1 MLYAIILFM
10 ENDQKDVTTEKMNTY
25 EMGYLLSGKMPL
37 EDAETYVGTIESIIR
52 NDASGIIS
60 KRAHPQK
67 KKLAYPVKK
76 ERYGYFGTINFEM
89 PRKHIKTINQ
99 KLRLEQNLLR
109 HIVLTVDLKKI
120 LRVTPARSRRRPIL
134 QKEAPKPSERKEVK
148 MKELEK
154 RLEEIIEG

>member
-1 MLYAIILFM
+1 M
-10 ENDQKDVTTEKMNTY
+10 ENKKQDTMNWRTNTY

-52 NDASGIIS
+52 NDANGIIS
-60 KRAHPQK
+60 KRSHTQK

-76 ERYGYFGTINFEM
+76 EVYGYFGTINFEM
-89 PRKHIKTINQ
+89 PRECVKTVEQ

-109 HIVLTVDLKKI
+109 YMVLTVDLKKI
-120 LRVTPARSRRRPIL
+120 SRVKPKRLPRRPIL
-134 QKEAPKPSERKEVK
+134 QKEAPKPSERKEIK

-154 RLEEIIEG
+154 KLEEIIEG